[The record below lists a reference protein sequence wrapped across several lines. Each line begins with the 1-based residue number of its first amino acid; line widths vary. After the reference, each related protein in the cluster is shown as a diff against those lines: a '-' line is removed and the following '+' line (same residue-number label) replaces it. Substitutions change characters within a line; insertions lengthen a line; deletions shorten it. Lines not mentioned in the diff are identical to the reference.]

1 MTDTTTDTYYKKNK
15 MEVEKMGTIKDIL
28 LKQWSEKMVVSFED
42 YEMEIDSQ
50 IKEND
55 FSEHNRELLNS
66 LNLI

>member
-55 FSEHNRELLNS
+55 FSEHNKELLN
-66 LNLI
+66 LI